1 MRTLFEIDLKDYIT
15 GGTVCIRPSVR
26 ALIRKDG
33 LIAMIHSLKFD
44 YYKFPGGGI
53 ETDEDHITALIR
65 EVREE
70 TGLEVDEN
78 TVREFGMVHRVQK
91 GLVEDMFIQDN
102 YYYLCRVK
110 EGQGSQS
117 LDDYEAEEG
126 FTLEYVSPDQAINVN
141 RTHSHNGLNING
153 LTMIDRDSRVL
164 EMIRVSAAE

>member
-1 MRTLFEIDLKDYIT
+1 MRSTLKDYIT

-26 ALIRKDG
+26 
-33 LIAMIHSLKFD
+33 
-44 YYKFPGGGI
+44 
-53 ETDEDHITALIR
+53 
-65 EVREE
+65 
-70 TGLEVDEN
+70 
-78 TVREFGMVHRVQK
+78 EFGVVHRVQK

-102 YYYLCRVK
+102 YYLCRVK

-126 FTLEYVSPDQAINVN
+126 FTLEYVSPDQAIKVN